1 MLNVNELQIVDDFLT
16 AVAPKLNDNANLNEP
31 EMLLSISAITPGAI
45 PTGETSPVEVS
56 EGTLTG
62 QLLYDYMKA
71 IELMPRVTMDVKL
84 EKTLALL
91 SMLRPVPRKVLKS
104 VAKATAWVAPQGV
117 VAASGNLIARV
128 DYALVAGST
137 FAGIQAC
144 LRVKDV
150 EGGMLPT
157 VEVNAKQ
164 LLSHSRRGFK
174 NIGPYVEVTIEA
186 NSKIGQ
192 IRAHELMGEGIVI
205 GDLKGTAWENVR
217 WVMSAVEDRKGKIT
231 LIMTPGRMIKNLWA
245 LAGYACKGN
254 PKTILK
260 RLRRSMTDGKYEFL
274 GTLAHVQESTYF
286 LELGD
291 GIMHELPCKDAVY
304 LIHSVIIDGIL
315 FKFNAP
321 REFVAGHVHMTD
333 DKLYAQLISL
343 VDGSHGMSPK
353 HINRL
358 LWAAD
363 PKLPGYEDGDGCAV
377 TFDHEAGHVKGH
389 GCFHYCGHRG
399 MVIYDSK
406 TEAMK
411 IDGEIRLVIDR
422 DLHRP
427 RVARTDPQ
435 SFNNFRYGRIG
446 ILSEFGK
453 AYIAQCSDAI
463 GDSDKLN
470 AMFEGLSSTT
480 DFVDT
485 LDEVELLEAQRLD
498 PKAKLPVS
506 KSAWSLAANMA
517 LAKSTFIAVAS
528 NGDAQ
533 RVDMNNA
540 DGTKMNMWA
549 NPRMANR
556 GRRHLMET
564 VLQLSKGRIPIAA
577 DKALRAYAMCDITI
591 FSHPD
596 QKYDGLGVYLS
607 QGVLKAQ
614 QAVVFNVVLDEEG
627 NPITRKEI
635 VRVKNMDP
643 VTGFEYYTNVEKTHV
658 VYEMVQGPACCHR
671 QPNGWAGEIERF
683 LELVDHARYARMAKS
698 PFIFFS
704 CERMHVVGELKEL
717 LLNLIGARMLTKITD
732 LWGDSVPFIVIL
744 NAILGGG
751 DLDDLMM
758 VYTYDKLVNFLRS
771 PEELAFVAAYPNENI
786 VLDAN
791 VTVANV
797 APTSHQAR
805 MDAKRKAAA
814 QSDEFGPA
822 AWYRVLK
829 LMKASGLVAE
839 LSNTLLI
846 WAERLNE
853 GDPIPVNMGGYG
865 RNLEGSIDAEMKT
878 GEDVAGVSKR
888 CDECNAAVVRVS
900 KFFER
905 RLPWAIKQEGVYQ
918 VVEGTIDRELAVI
931 QTDLDEFNAAFA
943 NVYLNPNNV
952 QIMDYMQAFT
962 PGIKVEEIASAWR
975 GHYNTVRTAV
985 KAQREEWLSDPNF
998 DTVDA
1003 DEKSRFAIANSVR
1016 EGDSQSFKQVVN
1028 TLWNTDRVLVYKAVI
1043 AMAQSIQTMKI
1054 TRRKA
1059 DGSLE
1064 DRPDALLYAEKCNTV
1079 LREAMRY
1086 ARVSALFPQAIEIA
1100 AQVGTLAPALTIP
1113 GLSLM
1118 VLNGMEKR
1126 GAHERERFITT
1137 ATQHAR
1143 VSMHYLDVNV
1153 ENDMVELWTA
1163 CPALRG
1169 RKMDAVAIYH
1179 GTEHFGFVKKEQI
1192 ALFRNMHGKR
1202 AIGTLARAVDSRT
1215 GAYNLYSAQVVINA
1229 A

>member
-1 MLNVNELQIVDDFLT
+1 MPILNELQIVDDFLT
-16 AVAPKLNDNANLNEP
+16 AGAPELNGNT
-31 EMLLSISAITPGAI
+31 ITLGVI
-45 PTGETSPVEVS
+45 PTCETSPVEVS
-56 EGTLTG
+56 EGTLMG
-62 QLLYDYMKA
+62 QLLHGYMQSIFVA
-71 IELMPRVTMDVKL
+71 PMLSAAEKL
-84 EKTLALL
+84 QQTPGTLAW
-91 SMLRPVPRKVLKS
+91 LRPTVRKPKV
-104 VAKATAWVAPQGV
+104 VAQVATPWVAPQGT

-186 NSKIGQ
+186 NSRIGQ

-205 GDLKGTAWENVR
+205 GDLKGTQWEGVR

-231 LIMTPGRMIKNLWA
+231 LIMTPGRAIKNLWH
-245 LAGYACKGN
+245 LAGYRCKGN

-274 GTLAHVQESTYF
+274 GTLAHTQQSLYF

-291 GIMHELPCKDAVY
+291 GVMHALPCKDTVY
-304 LIHSVIIDGIL
+304 FIHSVIIDGIL
-315 FKFNAP
+315 FKFNTP
-321 REFVAGHVHMTD
+321 REFVAGHVHMNNT
-333 DKLYAQLISL
+333 KQYNQLMNL
-343 VDGSHGMSPK
+343 VDGSHGMAPD

-363 PKLPGYEDGDGCAV
+363 PNFAGYEDGDGCAV
-377 TFDHEAGHVKGH
+377 TFDMEEGHVKGH
-389 GCFHYCGHRG
+389 ACFHNLGHRG

-435 SFNNFRYGRIG
+435 SFNNFRYGKMG
-446 ILSEFGK
+446 FLSEFGK
-453 AYIAQCSDAI
+453 AYIAKCADAI

-470 AMFEGLSSTT
+470 AMFDSVSDTT
-480 DFVDT
+480 SFVDT
-485 LDEVELLEAQRLD
+485 LDEIDLLEAQRLD
-498 PKAKLPVS
+498 PKAKLLVG
-506 KSAWSLAANMA
+506 KSAWSLAANMNIG
-517 LAKSTFIAVAS
+517 KTTFFAVDT

-533 RVDMNNA
+533 FVTMDGI
-540 DGTKMNMWA
+540 DGTKMDVWA

-564 VLQLSKGRIPIAA
+564 VLQLSKGRVPIAA

-596 QKYDGLGVYLS
+596 KKYDGLGIYLS
-607 QGVLKAQ
+607 QGVLKAR
-614 QAVVFNVVLDEEG
+614 QAVVFNVVLDPDG

-635 VRVKNMDP
+635 VRVKNLDP
-643 VTGFEYYTNVEKTHV
+643 ITGFEFYTNVEKTHV
-658 VYEMVQGPACCHR
+658 VYEMVQGSACCHR

-683 LELVDHARYARMAKS
+683 LELVAHARYARMSKS

-704 CERMHVVGELKEL
+704 CERMHVEGDFLAL
-717 LLNLIGARMLTKITD
+717 LLNLIGALTLAKIID
-732 LWGDSVPFIVIL
+732 LWGDMVPFIVIL

-751 DLDDLMM
+751 DLDDLHMI
-758 VYTYDKLVNFLRS
+758 YTYDRLVNFLRS

-786 VLDAN
+786 VLDAG
-791 VTVANV
+791 VPDCTV
-797 APTSHQAR
+797 APTTHQAR
-805 MDAKRKAAA
+805 MDARRKAATA
-814 QSDEFGPA
+814 SEEFGPA
-822 AWYRVLK
+822 AWYRILG
-829 LMKASGLVAE
+829 LMKASGLVAK
-839 LSNTLLI
+839 LANTDLI
-846 WAERLNE
+846 WSERLNE

-865 RNLEGSIDAEMKT
+865 RNFEMAIDAEMKT

-888 CDECNAAVVRVS
+888 CDECNTAVVRVS

-905 RLPWAIKQEGVYQ
+905 RLPWGIRQEGDYQ
-918 VVEGTIDRELAVI
+918 VVESTIDRELALI
-931 QTDLDEFNAAFA
+931 KKDLDEFNEAFK

-962 PGIKVEEIASAWR
+962 PGIKAEEIASAWR
-975 GHYNTVRTAV
+975 QHYNTVRVAV
-985 KAQREEWLSDPNF
+985 KAQREEWLADPNF

-1003 DEKSRFAIANSVR
+1003 AEKSRFAIANSVR
-1016 EGDSQSFKQVVN
+1016 EGDSQSFKQVVGA
-1028 TLWNTDRVLVYKAVI
+1028 LWNTDRLLVYKAVI
-1043 AMAQSIQTMKI
+1043 AMAQSIQTMKV
-1054 TRRKA
+1054 TRRRS

-1086 ARVSALFPQAIEIA
+1086 SKVCAQFPQAFEMA
-1100 AQVGTLAPALTIP
+1100 AQQGTLAPELTIP

-1137 ATQHAR
+1137 ATQHAK
-1143 VSMHYLDVNV
+1143 VSMHYLSMNV
-1153 ENDMVELWTA
+1153 ENDMIELWTA

-1179 GTEHFGFVKKEQI
+1179 GAEHFGFVKKEQI
-1192 ALFRNMHGKR
+1192 ALFKSVYGRG
-1202 AIGTLARAVDSRT
+1202 AIGTLARSVDSRT

>member
-1 MLNVNELQIVDDFLT
+1 MLDVNENRIVNDFLA
-16 AVAPKLNDNANLNEP
+16 AVAPGLNGNT
-31 EMLLSISAITPGAI
+31 ITPGAI
-45 PTGETSPVEVS
+45 PTCEISPVEVS
-56 EGTLTG
+56 DGTLMG
-62 QLLYDYMKA
+62 QLLYGHMQSVFLA
-71 IELMPRVTMDVKL
+71 PILSATEKL
-84 EKTLALL
+84 EKTLVLL
-91 SMLRPVPRKVLKS
+91 SMLRPAVRKPKV
-104 VAKATAWVAPQGV
+104 VAPAVAPWVAPQGA

-157 VEVNAKQ
+157 VEVNPQK

-186 NSKIGQ
+186 NSRIGQ
-192 IRAHELMGEGIVI
+192 IRAHELMGEGIII
-205 GDLKGTAWENVR
+205 GDLAGTAWAGVR

-245 LAGYACKGN
+245 LAGYRCKGN

-274 GTLAHVQESTYF
+274 GTLAHVQESTYYV
-286 LELGD
+286 ELGD
-291 GIMHELPCKDAVY
+291 GVMHQQPCKDAVY

-321 REFVAGHVHMTD
+321 REFVAGHVRMD
-333 DKLYAQLISL
+333 GSKLYRQLLGI
-343 VDGSHGMSPK
+343 VDGSHGMAPA

-363 PKLPGYEDGDGCAV
+363 PRLPGYEDGDGCAL
-377 TFDHEAGHVKGH
+377 TFDNEEGHVKGH

-422 DLHRP
+422 NLHRP

-435 SFNNFRYGRIG
+435 SFNNFRYGKAG
-446 ILSEFGK
+446 LLSEFGK
-453 AYIAQCSDAI
+453 AYIAKCSDAI
-463 GDSDKLN
+463 GDSVKLN
-470 AMFEGLSSTT
+470 ALFEGVSAQS

-485 LDEVELLEAQRLD
+485 LDEIELLEAQRTD
-498 PKAKLPVS
+498 SKAKLPVG
-506 KSAWSLAANMA
+506 KSAWSLAANMT
-517 LAKSTFIAVAS
+517 LAKQKFFAVAS
-528 NGDAQ
+528 NGDTQ
-533 RVDMNNA
+533 LVDMNGA
-540 DGTKMNMWA
+540 DGTAMDMWA

-564 VLQLSKGRIPIAA
+564 VLQLSKGRVPIAA
-577 DKALRAYAMCDITI
+577 DKAQRAYAMCDIAI

-596 QKYDGLGVYLS
+596 ARYNGLGVYLS

-614 QAVVFNVVLDEEG
+614 QAVVFNTVLDEEG
-627 NPITRKEI
+627 NPQTRKET
-635 VRVKNMDP
+635 VRVKDAD
-643 VTGFEYYTNVEKTHV
+643 GFYSRVEKTHV
-658 VYEMVQGPACCHR
+658 IHEMVEGSACCHR

-683 LELVDHARYARMAKS
+683 LELVAHARYAKMSRS

-704 CERMHVVGELKEL
+704 CERMQVKDELFVHL
-717 LLNLIGARMLTKITD
+717 SNLIGVRTLGKLTAV
-732 LWGDSVPFIVIL
+732 WGESIPYIVIL

-758 VYTYDKLVNFLRS
+758 VYTYDRLVNFLRS
-771 PEELAFVAAYPNENI
+771 PEELAFVAAYPNEKI

-791 VTVANV
+791 VTVSAV
-797 APTSHQAR
+797 APTSHLAR
-805 MDAKRKAAA
+805 MQAKRKAAA
-814 QSDEFGPA
+814 ASEEFGPN
-822 AWYRVLK
+822 AWYRILK

-865 RNLEGSIDAEMKT
+865 RNLEGTVDAEMKT

-888 CDECNAAVVRVS
+888 CDECNAKVVRVS

-905 RLPWAIKQEGVYQ
+905 RLSWDVRQEGAYQ
-918 VVEGTIDRELAVI
+918 VVEGALDRELALI

-943 NVYLNPNNV
+943 DQYLNPNNV
-952 QIMDYMQAFT
+952 QIMDYMESFT
-962 PGIKVEEIASAWR
+962 PGLKAEEVASAWR
-975 GHYNTVRTAV
+975 QHYNTVRVAV
-985 KAQREEWLSDPNF
+985 KAQREEWLSSPDFN
-998 DTVDA
+998 TVEDQ
-1003 DEKSRFAIANSVR
+1003 EKIRFAIANSVR
-1016 EGDSQSFKQVVN
+1016 EGDSQSFKQVIDA
-1028 TLWNTDRVLVYKAVI
+1028 LWSTDRLLVYKAVI

-1054 TRRKA
+1054 TRRRP

-1086 ARVSALFPQAIEIA
+1086 AKVSALFPQAFEMA
-1100 AQVGTLAPALTIP
+1100 AQMGTLAPELTIP

-1118 VLNGMEKR
+1118 VLNGMEKK
-1126 GAHERERFITT
+1126 GAEEQERFILT
-1137 ATQHAR
+1137 ATQHAK
-1143 VSMHYLDVNV
+1143 VSMHHLDMNV
-1153 ENDMVELWTA
+1153 ENDMIELWTA

-1179 GTEHFGFVKKEQI
+1179 GAEHFGFIKKEQI
-1192 ALFRNMHGKR
+1192 SLFKSAYGKD
-1202 AIGTLARAVDSRT
+1202 AIGTLARSLNSRT
-1215 GAYNLYSAQVVINA
+1215 GAYNRHCAQVMINA

>member
-1 MLNVNELQIVDDFLT
+1 MLNVNGLKIVDDFLV
-16 AVAPKLNDNANLNEP
+16 AVAPQLNGNTNTNTNTNINLNEA
-31 EMLLSISAITPGAI
+31 EMLLSTSAITPGAI
-45 PTGETSPVEVS
+45 PTGETSPVDV
-56 EGTLTG
+56 GTL
-62 QLLYDYMKA
+62 A
-71 IELMPRVTMDVKL
+71 AEKL
-84 EKTLALL
+84 QQTPGTLAW
-91 SMLRPVPRKVLKS
+91 LRPTVRKPKV
-104 VAKATAWVAPQGV
+104 VAQVATPWVAPQGT

-186 NSKIGQ
+186 NSRIGQ

-205 GDLKGTAWENVR
+205 GDLKGTQWENVR

-231 LIMTPGRMIKNLWA
+231 LIMTPGRAIKNLWA

-274 GTLAHVQESTYF
+274 GTLAHTQESTYYGEF
-286 LELGD
+286 GD

-321 REFVAGHVHMTD
+321 REFVAGHVHMTNN
-333 DKLYAQLISL
+333 KFYAQLMSL
-343 VDGSHGMSPK
+343 VDGMHPLNPAC
-353 HINRL
+353 INRL

-363 PKLPGYEDGDGCAV
+363 PTLPGYEEGDGTAI
-377 TFDHEAGHVKGH
+377 TFDNEEGHGKGH
-389 GCFHYCGHRG
+389 DVMINLGHRG
-399 MVIYDSK
+399 MVVFDSK
-406 TEAMK
+406 TQTMK

-427 RVARTDPQ
+427 KVARTDPE
-435 SFNNFRYGRIG
+435 SFNNFRYGKMG
-446 ILSEFGK
+446 FLSEFGK
-453 AYIAQCSDAI
+453 AYIAKASAALYDT
-463 GDSDKLN
+463 DKLD
-470 AMFEGLSSTT
+470 AMFEGVSATT

-485 LDEVELLEAQRLD
+485 LDEIELLGAQKLD
-498 PKAKLPVS
+498 PKAKLPVG
-506 KSAWSLAANMA
+506 KSAWSLAANMS
-517 LAKSTFIAVAS
+517 LGKTKFFAVAP
-528 NGDAQ
+528 NGDTQ
-533 RVDMNNA
+533 FVNMDGI
-540 DGTKMNMWA
+540 DGTKMDMWA

-596 QKYDGLGVYLS
+596 KKYDGNGVYLS
-607 QGVLKAQ
+607 QGVLKAR
-614 QAVVFNVVLDEEG
+614 QAVVFNVVLDPAG
-627 NPITRKEI
+627 NPVVRKES
-635 VRVKNMDP
+635 VRVHNVEP
-643 VTGFEYYTNVEKTHV
+643 QTGFEYYTQIEKSHV
-658 VYEMVQGPACCHR
+658 VYEMAKGPACCHR

-683 LELVDHARYARMAKS
+683 LELVSHARYARMSKS

-704 CERMHVVGELKEL
+704 CERMHVEGDFLAL
-717 LLNLIGARMLTKITD
+717 LLNLIGTRTLAKITD
-732 LWGDSVPFIVIL
+732 LWGNQVPFIVIL

-771 PEELAFVAAYPNENI
+771 PEELAFVAAYPNEKI

-791 VTVANV
+791 VAVANV

-805 MDAKRKAAA
+805 MDARRAAA
-814 QSDEFGPA
+814 AKSEEFGPA

-888 CDECNAAVVRVS
+888 CDECNNAVTRVS

-905 RLPWAIKQEGVYQ
+905 RLPWDVKQEGAYQ
-918 VVEGTIDRELAVI
+918 VVESTIDRELAAI
-931 QTDLDEFNAAFA
+931 QVDLDEFNAAFA
-943 NVYLNPNNV
+943 NTYLNPNNV
-952 QIMDYMQAFT
+952 QIMDYMLAFT
-962 PGIKVEEIASAWR
+962 PGIKAEEVASAWR
-975 GHYNTVRTAV
+975 QHYNTVRTAV

-1016 EGDSQSFKQVVN
+1016 EGDSQSFKQVIN
-1028 TLWNTDRVLVYKAVI
+1028 TLWNTDRTMVYKAVI
-1043 AMAQSIQTMKI
+1043 AMAQSIQTMPI

-1064 DRPDALLYAEKCNTV
+1064 DRPDALLYSEKCNTV

-1086 ARVSALFPQAIEIA
+1086 AKVSALFPNAPVLAPMSDNTIHAA
-1100 AQVGTLAPALTIP
+1100 AQVGPALTV
-1113 GLSLM
+1113 GNRMSKASKEA
-1118 VLNGMEKR
+1118 VAAFVG
-1126 GAHERERFITT
+1126 T
-1137 ATQHAR
+1137 ANRHANVR
-1143 VSMHYLDVNV
+1143 LYYLDPKSTI
-1153 ENDMVELWTA
+1153 DMALLWDYV
-1163 CPALRG
+1163 PSLRG
-1169 RKMDAVAIYH
+1169 KLQEAVL
-1179 GTEHFGFVKKEQI
+1179 V
-1192 ALFRNMHGKR
+1192 MR
-1202 AIGTLARAVDSRT
+1202 ANAQGETSLYGYVDRSSFPTWHLHAQGCKLLTGTLTRSTNFKTGELNPFAVQVHL
-1215 GAYNLYSAQVVINA
+1215 NLV
-1229 A
+1229 

>member
-1 MLNVNELQIVDDFLT
+1 MPVLNELQIVDDFLT
-16 AVAPKLNDNANLNEP
+16 AVAPQLNGNTNTNINLN
-31 EMLLSISAITPGAI
+31 ITPGAT
-45 PTGETSPVEVS
+45 PTGGASLVEVS
-56 EGTLTG
+56 EGTLMG
-62 QLLYDYMKA
+62 QLLYGHMQSVFLA
-71 IELMPRVTMDVKL
+71 PILSATEKL
-84 EKTLALL
+84 QNTLSLL
-91 SMLRPVPRKVLKS
+91 SFPRPAVRKPKV
-104 VAKATAWVAPQGV
+104 VAQVATPWVAPQGA

-144 LRVKDV
+144 LRFKDV

-157 VEVNAKQ
+157 VEVNTKQ

-205 GDLKGTAWENVR
+205 GDLKGTTWENVR

-231 LIMTPGRMIKNLWA
+231 LIMTPGRAIKNLWH
-245 LAGYACKGN
+245 LAGYRCKGN

-274 GTLAHVQESTYF
+274 GTLAHVQESTYYV
-286 LELGD
+286 ELGD

-321 REFVAGHVHMTD
+321 REFVAGHVHMD
-333 DKLYAQLISL
+333 GAKLYKQLMGI
-343 VDGSHGMSPK
+343 VDGMHPLSPS

-358 LWAAD
+358 LWAVD
-363 PKLPGYEDGDGCAV
+363 PLLPGYEVGDGVAITC
-377 TFDHEAGHVKGH
+377 DHEDGHVKGH
-389 GCFHYCGHRG
+389 GPMIDCGHRG
-399 MVIYDSK
+399 MVIFDSK

-411 IDGEIRLVIDR
+411 IDGEIRFVIDR

-435 SFNNFRYGRIG
+435 SFNNFRYGKMG
-446 ILSEFGK
+446 FLSEFGK
-453 AYIAQCSDAI
+453 AYIAKCSDAI

-470 AMFEGLSSTT
+470 AMFDGVSSST

-540 DGTKMNMWA
+540 DGTKMDMWA

-596 QKYDGLGVYLS
+596 AKYNGLGVYLS

-614 QAVVFNVVLDEEG
+614 QAVVFNVVLDPDG
-627 NPITRKEI
+627 NPITRKQI

-658 VYEMVQGPACCHR
+658 VYEMVQGPACTHR
-671 QPNGWAGEIERF
+671 QPNGWAGEIYRF
-683 LELVDHARYARMAKS
+683 TELVNHARYARMSKS

-704 CERMHVVGELKEL
+704 CERMHVVGDLLAL
-717 LLNLIGARMLTKITD
+717 LLNLIGARTLAKIMD
-732 LWGDSVPFIVIL
+732 LWGEWVPFIVLL

-758 VYTYDKLVNFLRS
+758 IYTYNKLVSFLRS

-791 VTVANV
+791 VAVVAV
-797 APTSHQAR
+797 APTSYQAR
-805 MDAKRKAAA
+805 MEAKRKAAIA
-814 QSDEFGPA
+814 AHSEEFGPA
-822 AWYRVLK
+822 AWYHVLK

-853 GDPIPVNMGGYG
+853 GDPIPVNMGGFG

-888 CDECNAAVVRVS
+888 CKECNSKVVRVS

-905 RLPWAIKQEGVYQ
+905 RLPWDVKQEATYQ

-931 QTDLDEFNAAFA
+931 QANLDEFNAAFA
-943 NVYLNPNNV
+943 KVYLDPNNV
-952 QIMDYMQAFT
+952 QIMDY
-962 PGIKVEEIASAWR
+962 
-975 GHYNTVRTAV
+975 
-985 KAQREEWLSDPNF
+985 
-998 DTVDA
+998 
-1003 DEKSRFAIANSVR
+1003 
-1016 EGDSQSFKQVVN
+1016 
-1028 TLWNTDRVLVYKAVI
+1028 VLA
-1043 AMAQSIQTMKI
+1043 
-1054 TRRKA
+1054 
-1059 DGSLE
+1059 
-1064 DRPDALLYAEKCNTV
+1064 
-1079 LREAMRY
+1079 
-1086 ARVSALFPQAIEIA
+1086 
-1100 AQVGTLAPALTIP
+1100 
-1113 GLSLM
+1113 
-1118 VLNGMEKR
+1118 
-1126 GAHERERFITT
+1126 
-1137 ATQHAR
+1137 
-1143 VSMHYLDVNV
+1143 
-1153 ENDMVELWTA
+1153 
-1163 CPALRG
+1163 
-1169 RKMDAVAIYH
+1169 
-1179 GTEHFGFVKKEQI
+1179 
-1192 ALFRNMHGKR
+1192 
-1202 AIGTLARAVDSRT
+1202 
-1215 GAYNLYSAQVVINA
+1215 
-1229 A
+1229 